1 MIKPHNACVR
11 EKSPSGQAQGWELLL
26 RVTILCANVGPRSRH
41 PQLQSSPYLLAMSHG
56 AHALARRARSHC
68 SSSTILHHR
77 RSSARSV
84 TRKRKTPACRICML
98 HRHAPRAQCTRLCT
112 VIIHTGPRFA
122 SQVFMLCK
130 CDSLGYTF
138 HMGASQL
145 GLLRRAQPSTTC
157 VEKSLFAFCVCSHVP
172 YIWPSCVLISSSVCC
187 RRHVRVWGWGQPSS
201 SSAARTSHAHLVRVA
216 LPFLQAQ
223 RSNTRHPLGDPFSAS
238 LRVVN
243 GRGGGVLLEMPA
255 PRRGKRLPG
264 AEGPPEGK

>member
-1 MIKPHNACVR
+1 MP
-11 EKSPSGQAQGWELLL
+11 SPAVPA
-26 RVTILCANVGPRSRH
+26 RTAHPPPFFTIADH
-41 PQLQSSPYLLAMSHG
+41 PP
-56 AHALARRARSHC
+56 
-68 SSSTILHHR
+68 
-77 RSSARSV
+77 RSV

-187 RRHVRVWGWGQPSS
+187 RRHVCRHESVGVGAAELEFRRPYIARSS
-201 SSAARTSHAHLVRVA
+201 CA
-216 LPFLQAQ
+216 
-223 RSNTRHPLGDPFSAS
+223 
-238 LRVVN
+238 
-243 GRGGGVLLEMPA
+243 
-255 PRRGKRLPG
+255 
-264 AEGPPEGK
+264 